1 MPHQVPREVAEDIG
15 PFLSQLGAEFGYQ
28 PTDSRYDSQSF
39 GNYYVDLLAGK
50 TLLRIVRDRSQ
61 YYIDAKSTEQL
72 PKSGML
78 RAFDDR
84 RAFER
89 AVLEWLR
96 AA

>member
-1 MPHQVPREVAEDIG
+1 VPHQVPREVAEDIG
-15 PFLSQLGAEFGYQ
+15 PFLSQLAEFGYQ
-28 PTDSRYDSQSF
+28 PTDSHYDSQSF

-50 TLLRIVRDRSQ
+50 TSLRIVRDRSQ
-61 YYIDAKSTEQL
+61 YYIDSKSTGQL
-72 PKSGML
+72 QESGML

-84 RAFER
+84 RSFEQ